1 MALAFGQGDVS
12 QAFAEKIGRI
22 YGSSTFGK
30 SSARAPE
37 ARVHRCAKQHGL
49 ALNCDVTWL
58 DVPTKSD
65 DGSLQICPWPILL
78 PKDVMVALIEA
89 GHLEMLTGTLQER
102 RRYWA
107 RALTDFS
114 GHDSLDADTT
124 APLNLYGDESTVFR
138 SSCMCL
144 HWEPVL
150 NRFRGDSMLSRFLI
164 AIIPSERYWIA
175 PLLYVSLIS
184 FGCTAASFVY
194 LVLAVASEVNRVNR
208 TLQAVIQYVVDSLN
222 EVARDG
228 LQISSRQQ
236 DANANWVGLSSFHFI
251 WWRAT
256 FYCSGSILIFS
267 VNIGS

>member
-30 SSARAPE
+30 SAARAPE
-37 ARVHRCAKQHGL
+37 ARVHRSAKQHGL

-65 DGSLQICPWPILL
+65 DGSLEICPWPILL
-78 PKDVMVALIEA
+78 PKDLMVALVEA
-89 GHLEMLTGTLQER
+89 GHLEMIMGTLQER

-107 RALTDFS
+107 RALVDFS
-114 GHDSLDADTT
+114 GHDALDADTT

-150 NRFRGDSMLSRFLI
+150 NHFRGDSMLSRFLV

-175 PLLYVSLIS
+175 PLLYIRLIF
-184 FGCTAASFVY
+184 FGCI
-194 LVLAVASEVNRVNR
+194 VLCFFLFPQLTSEVNRVNR

-236 DANANWVGLSSFHFI
+236 GANVNRACLSNIFCDGGLLFE
-251 WWRAT
+251 
-256 FYCSGSILIFS
+256 
-267 VNIGS
+267 